1 MQVPGESVA
10 DYVAE
15 LKRLATCCEFGD
27 HLEETLRD
35 QLVCGMHNQGILK
48 RLLAEPDLTYA
59 KAVEVASGMEVAEKT
74 TQRLRGP
81 ELAVQHL
88 GKTKGSQSAKSSS
101 QGQCYRCGST
111 KHAAATCKFREV
123 ICHHCQKRGHIAKV
137 CRSRKQGTGPAQG
150 QRPSQNRMHHT
161 TMDSQEGALPLFHLG
176 VRNSDPITVDV
187 SVDGKIIKMEVDTGA
202 VKMEVD
208 TGAAVSLI
216 TEQQQQE
223 LFPTAVLS
231 HSKVTLRTYTAERLP
246 VVGEMHVH
254 VQYGDQTSNLPLL
267 VVRGVGPALLGGKRL
282 VTTHLPGLGQD
293 CLQYD

>member
-81 ELAVQHL
+81 ELAVQHV

-123 ICHHCQKRGHIAKV
+123 SCHHCQKRRHMAKV
-137 CRSRKQGTGPAQG
+137 WRSRKQGTGPAQG
-150 QRPSQNRMHHT
+150 QRLSQNQRREHCHF
-161 TMDSQEGALPLFHLG
+161 SPRCPKQ
-176 VRNSDPITVDV
+176 
-187 SVDGKIIKMEVDTGA
+187 
-202 VKMEVD
+202 
-208 TGAAVSLI
+208 
-216 TEQQQQE
+216 
-223 LFPTAVLS
+223 
-231 HSKVTLRTYTAERLP
+231 
-246 VVGEMHVH
+246 
-254 VQYGDQTSNLPLL
+254 
-267 VVRGVGPALLGGKRL
+267 
-282 VTTHLPGLGQD
+282 
-293 CLQYD
+293 